1 MSPTSLLIIRGSTR
15 GYRERR
21 YLCLPKRV
29 FSKTLQ
35 DINIILNWSRKSLLC
50 QEVTSL
56 TSILRRVIHPRSNNL
71 SNRKERKSTTLE
83 WEGQL
88 RMITQVVTNE
98 DALQHL
104 PSRILVLTAF
114 HFTKIKSGSWETHFI
129 LVILPKSIVQTLN
142 RIRMI
147 CFHPYQSRL
156 IVLER
161 KISLY

>member
-1 MSPTSLLIIRGSTR
+1 MLPTSLLIIRGSTR

-21 YLCLPKRV
+21 SFCPPKRV
-29 FSKTLQ
+29 FSKTLL

-56 TSILRRVIHPRSNNL
+56 TSILSRVTQPSSNNL
-71 SNRKERKSTTLE
+71 RRFLKLISNRKERKSTTLE

-88 RMITQVVTNE
+88 RMITLVVTNE

-129 LVILPKSIVQTLN
+129 LAILPQSIVQTLN

-156 IVLER
+156 IV
-161 KISLY
+161 